1 MLLCMFIPLPFLSL
15 NLWVM
20 VDYNLERLPTPSAE
34 GFKGE
39 TLLQGLCNRVATK
52 GSNQ

>member
-1 MLLCMFIPLPFLSL
+1 MHVYSSAFSLSKPLGDGGLQPR
-15 NLWVM
+15 
-20 VDYNLERLPTPSAE
+20 ETTTPSAE